1 MPEAAPGAVVAA
13 SFPALQDY
21 VPGVLFWLDVW
32 LIRDAKKG
40 RVKMKRNFRK
50 AVTFFTAAAII
61 TSGALYMKRNNMNE
75 RKLLKFRIN
84 SEEKLVT
91 IDLTPL
97 KAEGAGL
104 NI

>member
-1 MPEAAPGAVVAA
+1 LTV
-13 SFPALQDY
+13 STWQQWFKY
-21 VPGVLFWLDVW
+21 
-32 LIRDAKKG
+32 
-40 RVKMKRNFRK
+40 
-50 AVTFFTAAAII
+50 T
-61 TSGALYMKRNNMNE
+61 GALYIKRNNMNE